1 MQNGVFQH
9 GTECLMLHEF
19 TQWLFWAEREA
30 LRQSISYEND
40 SSGVVC
46 GSAYKSSKSAQRIQN
61 PTITQTALQRAL
73 SAPETVDGERCSPK
87 FSELFGDCTVLF
99 ENKTTL
105 FIVYR
110 KKSELF
116 STPQLIIKCTHT
128 KLLAG
133 PLFDEGLSLRWF
145 GPPT

>member
-1 MQNGVFQH
+1 M
-9 GTECLMLHEF
+9 
-19 TQWLFWAEREA
+19 
-30 LRQSISYEND
+30 QSISYEND

-46 GSAYKSSKSAQRIQN
+46 GSAYKISKSAQRIQN

-133 PLFDEGLSLRWF
+133 PLFDEGLSLR
-145 GPPT
+145 

>member
-1 MQNGVFQH
+1 M
-9 GTECLMLHEF
+9 
-19 TQWLFWAEREA
+19 
-30 LRQSISYEND
+30 QSIIYEDD

-46 GSAYKSSKSAQRIQN
+46 GCAYKSSKSAQCIQN

-73 SAPETVDGERCSPK
+73 SAPETVDGEGCSPK
-87 FSELFGDCTVLF
+87 FNKLFWDCIALF

-105 FIVYR
+105 FSVYR
-110 KKSELF
+110 KEAGLF
-116 STPQLIIKCTHT
+116 SIPQLIIKCTHM

-133 PLFDEGLSLRWF
+133 SLFDEGLSFRCF